1 MSSPVLATKLFVPA
15 RRPRLVPRPRLAARL
30 DGSLEGGHRLTLVS
44 APAGFG
50 KSSLLADWAAQLAR
64 REPPVRVGWMSLG
77 DEDDDLAA
85 FLALLAASLAGLDIQ
100 VDGSAL
106 GRHRDATAA
115 ASAVIDAVVRADA
128 LRPGAVRVLVM
139 DDVHLVRAP
148 EVHQAVAFL
157 VDHLPAGLHLVLS
170 TRSDPPLALARLRA
184 RGELIELRAADLRFT
199 RAEAEDFLVAAMGLT
214 LDAHDV
220 DALEGRTEGWI
231 AGLQLVSLA
240 LGGRSGGGQA
250 HDFVRDFAG
259 SHRFVLDYLT
269 DEVLDRQ
276 PAPVR
281 EFLLRTAVLDRL
293 CGPAC
298 DALTGR
304 TDGTAMLERVWA
316 DNLFLVSLDDDR
328 SWYRYHHLFA
338 DVLRARLSA
347 QEPDLV
353 ADLHRLAS
361 RWFAANGYLVEAVGQ
376 ALAGSDDERAA
387 YLVEDAVP
395 LLRRSRQDSLLL
407 GWIRALPRARV
418 RVSPVLSLVCAWS
431 LMLEGDLEG
440 ADARLDDA
448 DAVLA
453 AGRADASLAAGWAPT
468 DDLRSAP
475 ATVSVYRAALA
486 QARGDLVGAAYHAR
500 GALALALPDD
510 HLTRGAATG
519 LLALA
524 AWAAGEM
531 DEALSTYGLALD
543 CLRRAGNVVDV
554 LDGGV
559 VLADLRVAAG
569 HPARARRVC
578 EESLREAPLRGGP
591 HARSVS
597 DLHVAL
603 AELDHRRGA
612 RPEAL
617 DHLEVARELR
627 ERASITEN
635 RHRWFVVM
643 AQVLAADGDHETAL
657 SQLDQA
663 EGLYRRGFY
672 PELRPIPA
680 MRARIR
686 IASGDLSGAQ
696 AWADETGVRV
706 TDECSYLA
714 SYEQLTVVRL
724 QLARCAPTRRTGR
737 PQTPSL
743 PCWTAASTRFPQAA
757 GPRSWC
763 CGP

>member
-115 ASAVIDAVVRADA
+115 ASAVVRADA

-231 AGLQLVSLA
+231 AALQLVSLA

-347 QEPDLV
+347 QDPDLV

-431 LMLEGDLEG
+431 LMLEGDLDG

-448 DAVLA
+448 DAALA
-453 AGRADASLAAGWAPT
+453 AGRADTTLAAGWAPT
-468 DDLRSAP
+468 GDRRRQRLHPARERSQAGRGSPDLGPHP
-475 ATVSVYRAALA
+475 AGGTPGGGPGPRPGRRAVPRVRPA
-486 QARGDLVGAAYHAR
+486 QGHLRTR
-500 GALALALPDD
+500 RLPRQ
-510 HLTRGAATG
+510 LG
-519 LLALA
+519 
-524 AWAAGEM
+524 
-531 DEALSTYGLALD
+531 
-543 CLRRAGNVVDV
+543 CPRRAGRRRARHQPG
-554 LDGGV
+554 LQR
-559 VLADLRVAAG
+559 APAWRRRVAARG
-569 HPARARRVC
+569 PARPCPRGGVRRVPPRHDG
-578 EESLREAPLRGGP
+578 LRRF
-591 HARSVS
+591 
-597 DLHVAL
+597 VA
-603 AELDHRRGA
+603 AV
-612 RPEAL
+612 P
-617 DHLEVARELR
+617 
-627 ERASITEN
+627 
-635 RHRWFVVM
+635 
-643 AQVLAADGDHETAL
+643 
-657 SQLDQA
+657 
-663 EGLYRRGFY
+663 
-672 PELRPIPA
+672 
-680 MRARIR
+680 
-686 IASGDLSGAQ
+686 
-696 AWADETGVRV
+696 
-706 TDECSYLA
+706 
-714 SYEQLTVVRL
+714 
-724 QLARCAPTRRTGR
+724 
-737 PQTPSL
+737 
-743 PCWTAASTRFPQAA
+743 
-757 GPRSWC
+757 
-763 CGP
+763 

>member
-115 ASAVIDAVVRADA
+115 ASAVVRADA

-231 AGLQLVSLA
+231 AALQLVSLA

-347 QEPDLV
+347 QDPDLV

-431 LMLEGDLEG
+431 LMLEGDLDG

-448 DAVLA
+448 DAALA
-453 AGRADASLAAGWAPT
+453 AGRADTTLAAGWAPT
-468 DDLRSAP
+468 GDRRRQRLHPARERSQAGRGRPDLGPHP
-475 ATVSVYRAALA
+475 AGGTPGGGPGPRPGRRAVPRVRPA
-486 QARGDLVGAAYHAR
+486 QGHLRTR
-500 GALALALPDD
+500 RLPRQ
-510 HLTRGAATG
+510 LG
-519 LLALA
+519 
-524 AWAAGEM
+524 
-531 DEALSTYGLALD
+531 
-543 CLRRAGNVVDV
+543 CPRRAGRRRARHQPG
-554 LDGGV
+554 LQR
-559 VLADLRVAAG
+559 APAWRRRVAARG
-569 HPARARRVC
+569 PARPCPRGGVRRVPPRHDG
-578 EESLREAPLRGGP
+578 LRRF
-591 HARSVS
+591 
-597 DLHVAL
+597 VA
-603 AELDHRRGA
+603 AV
-612 RPEAL
+612 P
-617 DHLEVARELR
+617 
-627 ERASITEN
+627 
-635 RHRWFVVM
+635 
-643 AQVLAADGDHETAL
+643 
-657 SQLDQA
+657 
-663 EGLYRRGFY
+663 
-672 PELRPIPA
+672 
-680 MRARIR
+680 
-686 IASGDLSGAQ
+686 
-696 AWADETGVRV
+696 
-706 TDECSYLA
+706 
-714 SYEQLTVVRL
+714 
-724 QLARCAPTRRTGR
+724 
-737 PQTPSL
+737 
-743 PCWTAASTRFPQAA
+743 
-757 GPRSWC
+757 
-763 CGP
+763 